1 MKKITLLNTF
11 LSAGKSR
18 GGGLL
23 LFMIVGTMASCKK
36 STPVVSPAPPPPP
49 PVVTVIGKFEV
60 KDDKI
65 LDSAGVQFVPQ
76 GVNVNGPKWPWDRPT
91 IPDAGLIA
99 DVWKCNIVRVNC
111 WPEFVVN
118 NLNNLDLDGIVNVF
132 TAKKVVVMLED
143 HNFTGRYPTAAE
155 LTTATKWWVAQAN
168 KYKNNGYVWFNLMN
182 EPGEGGGPVPAEWLN
197 VHKALIQA
205 IRNTGA
211 NNIIVCDEHGFGQA
225 NGFDNNASSAALT
238 YGETLTSQFKNIV
251 FSLHLYGNWVYGKDR
266 LDSYVDAAKAK
277 KLVVMMGEYG
287 VGNDY
292 SMEVTSTVMKVCIPK
307 KIGRIAWQWTGVDLH
322 KLVST
327 GSGGGFAINNTSG
340 AKPTNLSF
348 AGNLVW
354 MDNHNELQVTDPALI
369 PPPIIFL
376 NADFEFGEPA
386 SGSGSIEGWINFGTA
401 VLDNTAANVKQ
412 GSYAVKIP
420 AGAAGGCGLNI
431 YLQPDATYKVTAWG
445 KNSMAAGIASNLG
458 IKCTPVSGSE
468 ITLATLGFTTSDFE
482 EKTATFTVPANVK
495 GMFLFIYKNEV
506 APNFWCD
513 DIRIVKL

>member
-1 MKKITLLNTF
+1 MIYNTGLHQVLLM
-11 LSAGKSR
+11 SKPAAR
-18 GGGLL
+18 YLL
-23 LFMIVGTMASCKK
+23 ALMLLVFICSCKK
-36 STPVVSPAPPPPP
+36 SKTPGPNPQPPIEIPA
-49 PVVTVIGKFEV
+49 TIIGKFEV

-65 LDSAGVQFVPQ
+65 LDSTGVQFVPQ

-91 IPDAGLIA
+91 IPDASLIA

-111 WPEFVVN
+111 WPQFVVN
-118 NLNNLDLDGIVNVF
+118 NSNNLDLDGIVNAF
-132 TAKKVVVMLED
+132 TAKKVVTVLED
-143 HNFTGRYPTAAE
+143 HHFTGRYPTAAE
-155 LTTATKWWVAQAN
+155 LATATNWWVAQAN

-182 EPGEGGGPVPAEWLN
+182 EPGESGLPVPAEWLN

-225 NGFDNNASSAALT
+225 NGFDNNASSAALA

-251 FSLHLYGNWVYGKDR
+251 FSLHLYSNWMYGQDK
-266 LDSYVDAAKAK
+266 LNKYTDAATTK
-277 KLVVMMGEYG
+277 KLAVIMGEYG

-307 KIGRIAWQWTGVDLH
+307 KIGRIAWHWAGVDLH

-327 GSGGGFAINNTSG
+327 GSGGGFDINNTSG

-354 MDNHNELQVTDPALI
+354 MDNHQQLAVTDPALV

-376 NADFEFGEPA
+376 NANFEFGKPA
-386 SGSGSIEGWINFGTA
+386 NGSKEIEGWINFGTA
-401 VLDNTAANVKQ
+401 ELDNTAANVKQ
-412 GSYAVKIP
+412 GNYAVKIP
-420 AGAAGGCGLNI
+420 AGAAGGCGLNV
-431 YLQPDATYKVTAWG
+431 YLAPGATYKVTAWG
-445 KNSMAAGIASNLG
+445 KNSMAATTPSNLG
-458 IKCTPVSGSE
+458 IKYTPVSGSE
-468 ITLATLGFTTSDFE
+468 TSLVTLDFTSAGFE
-482 EKTATFTVPANVK
+482 EKTATFTVPAQVK
-495 GMFLFIYKNEV
+495 SMFLFIYKND
-506 APNFWCD
+506 AASHFWCD